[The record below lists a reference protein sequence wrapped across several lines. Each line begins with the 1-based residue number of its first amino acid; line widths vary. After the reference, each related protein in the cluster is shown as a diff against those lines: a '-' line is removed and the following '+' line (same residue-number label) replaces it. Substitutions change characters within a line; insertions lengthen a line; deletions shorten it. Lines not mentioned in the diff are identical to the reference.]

1 MKKIAVL
8 ASVLILVSGCAKEKH
23 RTPAKRTQNE
33 RAKLQRMISQEL
45 PYDYFVD
52 AQVPEELKLSNQPK
66 RACKDE
72 DIAKLTQDERQVEK
86 LAFPAYQNIDL
97 AKETIREDK
106 IKTKEHLLKVSRH
119 VEQTQSY
126 CKASLANPI
135 DIASCTKSAVTS
147 AYKSLKE
154 LCEELAK
161 LQPEADALL
170 LSITPPV
177 PN

>member
-1 MKKIAVL
+1 MKKL
-8 ASVLILVSGCAKEKH
+8 AILAAITILVSACAKQKH
-23 RTPAKRTQNE
+23 RTPAKRTQSS
-33 RAKLQRMISQEL
+33 RAKLQQMISPQM

-52 AQVPEELKLSNQPK
+52 AKTPEALTLDAQPK

-72 DIAKLTQDERQVEK
+72 DIAQLAQDERQVEK

-97 AKETIREDK
+97 AKRTIREDK

-126 CKASLANPI
+126 CKVSLANPI
-135 DIASCTKSAVTS
+135 DIAGCSKVAVTS

-161 LQPEADALL
+161 LQSETNALL
-170 LSITPPV
+170 ISITPPI

>member
-1 MKKIAVL
+1 MKKLAVL
-8 ASVLILVSGCAKEKH
+8 ASLLILVSGCAKQKH
-23 RTPAKRTQNE
+23 HTPAKKTQNA
-33 RAKLQRMISQEL
+33 RAKLQRMISQEM

-52 AQVPEELKLSNQPK
+52 AKTPQELTLKNQSK

-72 DIAKLTQDERQVEK
+72 DIAQLTQDERQVEK

-97 AKETIREDK
+97 AKSTIREDK
-106 IKTKEHLLKVSRH
+106 IKTKEHLQKVARH

-126 CKASLANPI
+126 CKASLDNPI
-135 DIASCTKSAVTS
+135 DIAGCTKVAITS

-161 LQPEADALL
+161 LQSETDTLL
-170 LSITPPV
+170 ISITPPI